1 MNEEKNLLKAM
12 KSLFQAGRPVV
23 GEKLIGR
30 EQAIKQIISFLVGGQ
45 SVVLMAPRRFGKTS
59 ILLEV
64 LNRVKSQGLFTAYID
79 IFATPTKRILAEQI
93 TESVLANRKLDKVFA
108 NFRKSISSILK
119 QVEFKQAIEDF
130 EFILDFAETKQDES
144 VLLSE
149 SIDFIE
155 RFSIKYNQQIVCGFD
170 EFGDIEKLDGLE
182 IVKLF
187 RSKLQLQQNTS
198 FLFSGS
204 HESVMN
210 QIFITS
216 KSPFYRFARII
227 NVKEIS
233 PDIFKNYIKNEFSRI
248 DVKINPESLNSII
261 EFTGGQPYYTQLVCR
276 QLEYLV
282 TTNFAK
288 SSSGISKQISIN
300 DVNTAIEEAFWA
312 EINYIEK
319 LWEELSVSRE
329 QTQVLISIV
338 RGVDSVYRSL
348 NLNQVNVSRALRNLK
363 LKGVIKREGKNYRL
377 IDPMLKYFIC
387 RDILKLDKAECI
399 KSG

>member
-1 MNEEKNLLKAM
+1 MRRKNLLKAM

-93 TESVLANRKLDKVFA
+93 TESVLANRKLDKVFS

>member
-1 MNEEKNLLKAM
+1 M

-93 TESVLANRKLDKVFA
+93 TESVLANRKLDKVFS

>member
-1 MNEEKNLLKAM
+1 M

-399 KSG
+399 KSL

>member
-1 MNEEKNLLKAM
+1 M

>member
-1 MNEEKNLLKAM
+1 MRRKNLLKAM